1 MFGIGPSA
9 CPPLHLSAS
18 RSKLLQ
24 IYSNDAKHSF
34 YYVTAHVCPL
44 ASFATESMALA
55 DCPLQCD
62 VAPTD
67 CPGLRADQ
75 GSHRAVVCGVAS
87 SRVLFASPC
96 CRWKKTFMLW
106 AFWCGALA
114 NRLAVADRLAAGGFA
129 RVSDVAVP
137 VVALD
142 ALALCHL
149 TVSLLPK
156 SRSVARGIL

>member
-9 CPPLHLSAS
+9 CPPLHLSAG

-24 IYSNDAKHSF
+24 IYFNGTTHSF
-34 YYVTAHVCPL
+34 NYVTAHVCPL

-55 DCPLQCD
+55 DCPL
-62 VAPTD
+62 PTD
-67 CPGLRADQ
+67 CPGLRADK
-75 GSHRAVVCGVAS
+75 GSQRAVVCGVAS

-106 AFWCGALA
+106 TFWCGALA

-142 ALALCHL
+142 VFALCHL

-156 SRSVARGIL
+156 SRSAARGIL